1 MTSKKRRSAIDQM
14 KRRNNSVRAMLRRLV
29 RRGMTRMDAARTV
42 GVGYDCALMWTRDL
56 PRDKATEKPPI
67 EFIDDFKPVRPR
79 EPTPSLVGSQERV
92 EAYRRRVEQG
102 EDLYHP
108 QDNQE
113 CHRE

>member
-67 EFIDDFKPVRPR
+67 EFIDEPVRPS
-79 EPTPSLVGSQERV
+79 EPTSSLVGSTERV
-92 EAYRRRVEQG
+92 EAYQRRVEQG
-102 EDLYHP
+102 EYLYHP